1 MNGLLVAQSG
11 QPGALPPLELPPVE
25 YSAMAPHLILISG
38 ALVLLAWA
46 AMTRRRPPWAWAAFT
61 VVVGV
66 ASLVASWLMWLEVG
80 RNGPRTAVAGA
91 IVVDGYSVFFMVL
104 VSAIVVL
111 GTLMGHAYLE
121 RENDRGPE
129 FYVLMLLSSSGAM
142 FMASANDLVI
152 TFLGLEILSIALYVL
167 AGFNNRRME
176 SKEAA
181 IKYFVLGA
189 FSSAVFLYG
198 VALVYGATGSTNL
211 GEIAGYLKS
220 TVSPANGVLLAG
232 VALLLVGF
240 GFKVAAVPFHT
251 WTPDVYQGAPSPV
264 TGFMAAGAKAAGFAG
279 LLRVFFATF
288 DTLKLDWQ
296 PIVWVLAVA
305 TLLVGSVL
313 AIVQEDI
320 KRVLAYSSISHAG
333 FVLIGLQAA
342 NDKGLAGSLYY
353 LLTYAFMV
361 LGSFTVVTLVGR
373 KGDARH
379 DLNAYRG
386 LSSRRPALALA
397 FTVLLLAQ
405 AGIPF
410 TTGFLAKFYVISAA
424 VEGRSYSLALIA
436 MLSSVVAAFFYLRVT
451 VLMYMSSD
459 EEKAEEA
466 STEPLPIPRS
476 LAAVLIFSVA
486 FTVVFG
492 LLPAPVI
499 DFARDA
505 TLLL

>member
-1 MNGLLVAQSG
+1 
-11 QPGALPPLELPPVE
+11 
-25 YSAMAPHLILISG
+25 
-38 ALVLLAWA
+38 
-46 AMTRRRPPWAWAAFT
+46 
-61 VVVGV
+61 
-66 ASLVASWLMWLEVG
+66 
-80 RNGPRTAVAGA
+80 
-91 IVVDGYSVFFMVL
+91 VFF
-104 VSAIVVL
+104 S
-111 GTLMGHAYLE
+111 
-121 RENDRGPE
+121 
-129 FYVLMLLSSSGAM
+129 
-142 FMASANDLVI
+142 
-152 TFLGLEILSIALYVL
+152 
-167 AGFNNRRME
+167 
-176 SKEAA
+176 
-181 IKYFVLGA
+181 
-189 FSSAVFLYG
+189 
-198 VALVYGATGSTNL
+198 
-211 GEIAGYLKS
+211 
-220 TVSPANGVLLAG
+220 
-232 VALLLVGF
+232 
-240 GFKVAAVPFHT
+240 
-251 WTPDVYQGAPSPV
+251 
-264 TGFMAAGAKAAGFAG
+264 
-279 LLRVFFATF
+279 TF

-466 STEPLPIPRS
+466 RTEPLPIPRS

-505 TLLL
+505 TLLF